1 MSFVEKQIRQILA
14 NHKIEFKEME
24 HEAVYTSQQ
33 AARAIGMQT
42 AESGVKSLVL
52 KTKEGEFILVLSP
65 GNKKVDTKK
74 IAQMENT
81 KSLFFARPEEVIKIA
96 GISVG
101 SIPPFGHKTK
111 LKTYLDEELLK
122 QEYLHFNPGSH
133 NKTIAL
139 KAADLLKVL
148 DNPIRF

>member
-1 MSFVEKQIRQILA
+1 MSLVEKQVRQILA
-14 NHKIEFKEME
+14 SRKIEFEEME

-33 AARAIGMQT
+33 AAQAIGMQT

-74 IAQMENT
+74 IARMENT
-81 KSLFFARPEEVIKIA
+81 KSLFFARPEEVIKVT
-96 GISVG
+96 GIPVG

-133 NKTIAL
+133 SKTIAL

-148 DNPIRF
+148 DSPIRF